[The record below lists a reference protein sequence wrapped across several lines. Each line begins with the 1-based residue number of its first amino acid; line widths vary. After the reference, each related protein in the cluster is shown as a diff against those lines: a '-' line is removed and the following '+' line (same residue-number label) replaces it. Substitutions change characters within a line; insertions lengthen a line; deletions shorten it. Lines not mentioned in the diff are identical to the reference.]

1 MVSELSRARFEL
13 TRLDDSQGDFFE
25 AVMVFRTCSLHD
37 ILSVEDEVEELS
49 RIVKI
54 GVSRP
59 MEEGEGQS
67 VKSNDRACLMSISDN
82 TMAARFCELHFVEA
96 LFVSDL

>member
-1 MVSELSRARFEL
+1 MVFELSRGSFEL
-13 TRLDDSQGDFFE
+13 TRLDDGPGDVFE
-25 AVMVFRTCSLHD
+25 AVMVFRTRSLHG
-37 ILSVEDEVEELS
+37 ILRVEDELKELS
-49 RIVKI
+49 RIVTS
-54 GVSRP
+54 GVSRL

-82 TMAARFCELHFVEA
+82 TMTARFCELHFVEA